1 MHNAYYICHNV
12 QVFISNLA
20 KMIHDH
26 NLHWKDTNI
35 ANFCLQYLCLIT
47 KQHNCAFNK
56 MYLIP
61 QDLMFYRGFYW
72 DGAPR
77 GKGKKG
83 RGKRKSWSFSCKVYL
98 SKLHIVFSLDWPMYL
113 LEGKGKRES
122 WCAFYYP
129 FPILLIGTIHVVIQI
144 PCHRWCTSTFLAR
157 LIIETG

>member
-1 MHNAYYICHNV
+1 MINLIVLKIEYICFRRRRIFCFERKIHLQTEKVASPPDVLSAPAMHNAYYICHNV
-12 QVFISNLA
+12 QVVISILA
-20 KMIHDH
+20 KFKMIHDH

-83 RGKRKSWSFSCKVYL
+83 RGKRKS
-98 SKLHIVFSLDWPMYL
+98 
-113 LEGKGKRES
+113 
-122 WCAFYYP
+122 
-129 FPILLIGTIHVVIQI
+129 
-144 PCHRWCTSTFLAR
+144 
-157 LIIETG
+157 